1 MTWDS
6 WSAMEHQLGNL
17 QEAEKLLQRSFA
29 VRFKAKGEFTVLA
42 NNILEDRTDDLNG
55 RG

>member
-1 MTWDS
+1 MAWDS
-6 WSAMEHQLGNL
+6 WSAMEHQLGNS

-42 NNILEDRTDDLNG
+42 NSIAEDRTDELKG
-55 RG
+55 R